1 MKLKIL
7 IFAVAFI
14 LIGCESDDK
23 SVSEQEQQSNQI
35 LMLKVDYTTNEF
47 EGGKEFDFPQQSE
60 SFTITNEYVEPGDF
74 GSVKLIYDEIDE
86 QLFFGTIHWMGL
98 GEMTVPANIQPPS
111 DFEVTVTA
119 DYVFPAEGYKNV
131 IDPQDLQ
138 GENYDYSEVWGAV
151 QSLVKARAYLESNPN
166 QKVKIFLYTPSV
178 GLGNPEDW
186 DWIIYMKK

>member
-23 SVSEQEQQSNQI
+23 ADVEQQTNQI
-35 LMLKVDYTTNEF
+35 LMLKVDYTTNNF
-47 EGGKEFDFPQQSE
+47 EGGKEFDFSQQPE

-86 QLFFGTIHWMGL
+86 QLFFGTIVWAGL
-98 GEMTVPANIQPPS
+98 GEMKFPEELQPAS
-111 DFEVTVTA
+111 EFEFVLTE
-119 DYVFPAEGYKNV
+119 DYVFPPNGFKNV
-131 IDPQDLQ
+131 FDPANHQ
-138 GENYDYSEVWGAV
+138 GEDFDYQKIWSSV
-151 QSLVKARAYLESNPN
+151 QGSVKVREYIESNPD

>member
-1 MKLKIL
+1 MKLKVL
-7 IFAVAFI
+7 LFAMIFM
-14 LIGCESDDK
+14 LIGCESDDNAD
-23 SVSEQEQQSNQI
+23 VEQQTNQI

-47 EGGKEFDFPQQSE
+47 EGGKEFDFSQQSE

-98 GEMTVPANIQPPS
+98 GEMEFPEELQPAS
-111 DFEVTVTA
+111 EFEFVLTE
-119 DYVFPAEGYKNV
+119 DYVFPSNGFEN
-131 IDPQDLQ
+131 IFDPANQQ
-138 GENYDYSEVWGAV
+138 GEDFDYQKIWGSV
-151 QSLVKARAYLESNPN
+151 QSSVKVREYIESNPE

-178 GLGNPEDW
+178 GVGNPSDW